1 MKLHLCKL
9 RKGKIN
15 KFLRMIIQKG
25 VAGGAGGL
33 LQFCFTYVDLC
44 MYFLLDVCHA
54 IVIYSAPG
62 IIVLN
67 SWVCVHHSQLIFA
80 LILSLF
86 SLLYSISQCGSA
98 PTANQNIVKGHTA
111 HLAIN

>member
-1 MKLHLCKL
+1 
-9 RKGKIN
+9 
-15 KFLRMIIQKG
+15 MIIQKG

-80 LILSLF
+80 LILSLSF
-86 SLLYSISQCGSA
+86 LYFTVYPNVGQHQQLIK
-98 PTANQNIVKGHTA
+98 I
-111 HLAIN
+111 L

>member
-1 MKLHLCKL
+1 
-9 RKGKIN
+9 
-15 KFLRMIIQKG
+15 MIIQKG
-25 VAGGAGGL
+25 VAGGGAGGL

-44 MYFLLDVCHA
+44 MYFLLGVCHA

-80 LILSLF
+80 LILSLSF
-86 SLLYSISQCGSA
+86 LHYID
-98 PTANQNIVKGHTA
+98 PNVGH
-111 HLAIN
+111 HHQLIKIL